1 MQPSGVEVQQLGAV
15 AICGSGGHG
24 ACTRVCLSKQGCVVS
39 GTADGTLQVR
49 PRAVL
54 HTPRVSHTLLA
65 TLSVPV
71 RWWARWARGEERKET
86 TLSVTFGGGARTPR
100 ERTAVHS
107 ASHTLKHGPPD
118 THTQQ
123 VWRVQDGTAVL
134 TVPSLHP
141 GGLSSLT
148 LLQLPDATVCCLS
161 GGVDGAVR
169 VTSLGDGTSRGDAPE
184 AHAGTVTSA
193 AASREGGRA
202 YTTGVDGTVR
212 MWIIA
217 SVAGGGAG
225 GGPSGWGSSLRL
237 GATALPGDGPI
248 TCAELARDSTL
259 LFTGTASGVVRTW
272 RGADLSGMHTLWGH
286 TGPLRAV
293 SLSHDHD
300 VAISAAGDGTL
311 RVWRLAAGATGGGG
325 NEAAQVLTC
334 VPGNGGDTADEPT
347 VVQLS
352 ADGSVAY
359 VGYGSG
365 AVRAWRTADGVV
377 LKTCV
382 PPPHNPAALHA
393 ALAAAPVT
401 ALALSH
407 AEDRMVVSSGD
418 GSTRL
423 LRCSDL
429 AVTHTLFGHRDAVT
443 CAAVSKDGHYVCAA
457 GMEGIVRA
465 WRVGAPPQLVT
476 FTRAACL
483 TIDTRTPGCIPQNL
497 SKAVATAVAKASKEL
512 APGSQARQQ
521 AAAAMRHAV
530 GAAQASAHAI
540 ASALRER
547 GVAVPAGVGKPQGA
561 GAASMAFPSP
571 PRFAEEAVV
580 SAPAVPHADVAPG
593 VQSEAGGHPDVMPMF
608 PVPRAYDVTS
618 ME

>member
-1 MQPSGVEVQQLGAV
+1 M
-15 AICGSGGHG
+15 
-24 ACTRVCLSKQGCVVS
+24 
-39 GTADGTLQVR
+39 
-49 PRAVL
+49 PR
-54 HTPRVSHTLLA
+54 
-65 TLSVPV
+65 
-71 RWWARWARGEERKET
+71 
-86 TLSVTFGGGARTPR
+86 
-100 ERTAVHS
+100 
-107 ASHTLKHGPPD
+107 
-118 THTQQ
+118 THAHPTHLQ

-134 TVPSLHP
+134 TVPALHP
-141 GGLSSLT
+141 GGLSCLA

-202 YTTGVDGTVR
+202 YTTGVDGAVR

-225 GGPSGWGSSLRL
+225 GGPTGWASSLRL

-248 TCAELARDSTL
+248 TCGELARDSTL
-259 LFTGTASGVVRTW
+259 LFTGAASGVVRTW
-272 RGADLSGMHTLWGH
+272 RGADLSAVHTLWGH
-286 TGPLRAV
+286 TGPLRALC
-293 SLSHDHD
+293 LSHDHD

-311 RVWRLAAGATGGGG
+311 RVWRVAAAAIGAGGGST
-325 NEAAQVLTC
+325 EAAQVMTC
-334 VPGNGGDTADEPT
+334 VPGSGGDSADEPT

-365 AVRAWRTADGVV
+365 AVRAWRTADGVCM
-377 LKTCV
+377 KTCV

-418 GSTRL
+418 GTTRL

-429 AVTHTLFGHRDAVT
+429 AVTHILFGHRDAVT
-443 CAAVSKDGHYVCAA
+443 CAAMSKDGHYVCAA

-476 FTRAACL
+476 FSRAACL

-521 AAAAMRHAV
+521 AAAAVKHAV

-547 GVAVPAGVGKPQGA
+547 GVAVPAGVGKPAQGA
-561 GAASMAFPSP
+561 GAASTAFPAP
-571 PRFAEEAVV
+571 PRFAEEAVI
-580 SAPAVPHADVAPG
+580 SAPAVPHAHDAPG
-593 VQSEAGGHPDVMPMF
+593 AQSAPQAAGHPDVMPMF
-608 PVPRAYDVTS
+608 PVPQAYDVTS

>member
-1 MQPSGVEVQQLGAV
+1 M
-15 AICGSGGHG
+15 
-24 ACTRVCLSKQGCVVS
+24 
-39 GTADGTLQVR
+39 
-49 PRAVL
+49 
-54 HTPRVSHTLLA
+54 
-65 TLSVPV
+65 
-71 RWWARWARGEERKET
+71 
-86 TLSVTFGGGARTPR
+86 
-100 ERTAVHS
+100 
-107 ASHTLKHGPPD
+107 
-118 THTQQ
+118 
-123 VWRVQDGTAVL
+123 L

-148 LLQLPDATVCCLS
+148 LLQLPDATVCALS

-169 VTSLGDGTSRGDAPE
+169 VTSLGDGTSRGDATE
-184 AHAGTVTSA
+184 AHAGTVTTA

-202 YTTGVDGTVR
+202 YTTGLDGAVR
-212 MWIIA
+212 LWIMA
-217 SVAGGGAG
+217 SVAGAG
-225 GGPSGWGSSLRL
+225 SLLRL

-248 TCAELARDSTL
+248 TCAELARNSTL
-259 LFTGTASGVVRTW
+259 LFTGASSGVVRTW
-272 RGADLSGMHTLWGH
+272 RGADLSAVHTMWGH
-286 TGPLRAV
+286 AGLVRALA
-293 SLSHDHD
+293 LSHDHD

-311 RVWRLAAGATGGGG
+311 RVWRVTSAAAGA
-325 NEAAQVLTC
+325 AAASIQAAHVLSC
-334 VPGNGGDTADEPT
+334 APGSGGDSPDEPT
-347 VVQLS
+347 EVQLT

-365 AVRAWRTADGVV
+365 AVRAWRTADGVC

-401 ALALSH
+401 AMSLAH

-418 GSTRL
+418 GTTRL
-423 LRCSDL
+423 LRCGDV

-443 CAAVSKDGHYVCAA
+443 CAAMSKDGHYVCAA

-476 FTRAACL
+476 FSRAACL

-521 AAAAMRHAV
+521 AAAAVKSAV
-530 GAAQASAHAI
+530 GVAQASAHAI
-540 ASALRER
+540 AAALRER
-547 GVAVPAGVGKPQGA
+547 GVAVPAGVGKPQGEA
-561 GAASMAFPSP
+561 GGHAFPAP
-571 PRFAEEAVV
+571 PRFAEEAVI
-580 SAPAVPHADVAPG
+580 SAPPPEPAP
-593 VQSEAGGHPDVMPMF
+593 ETAAAHPDIMPALF